1 MIEQF
6 FWPKTDW
13 QQPQSR
19 ESGKPSA
26 QPGAGDAR
34 GGRHVVT
41 SRTRA
46 WGAAS
51 GAQNPLSC
59 PFLGF
64 PARPCVKASGEGKDP
79 A

>member
-6 FWPKTDW
+6 FLAKNRLAAA
-13 QQPQSR
+13 QSR

-26 QPGAGDAR
+26 QPQAGDAR

-51 GAQNPLSC
+51 GAQNPRELPFPGLSHQTMC
-59 PFLGF
+59 E
-64 PARPCVKASGEGKDP
+64 SQW
-79 A
+79 